1 MAQDVTVMSPE
12 DPTNVPTF
20 TLAEV
25 ADLERPAEH
34 RDAAGKIDYIYDGI
48 NFWCDREGMSCS
60 FQRSLTMPQDGWR
73 HHQGCRC
80 PLCSEAHVNQRRQM
94 VKP

>member
-1 MAQDVTVMSPE
+1 MAWDVTVMSPE
-12 DPTNVPTF
+12 DPTDLPTF

-25 ADLERPAEH
+25 AELERPAEH

-48 NFWCDREGMSCS
+48 NFWCDREDELLLPAQLDDAAGWLAPPAGLSLPAV
-60 FQRSLTMPQDGWR
+60 QRSAR
-73 HHQGCRC
+73 
-80 PLCSEAHVNQRRQM
+80 SSARQL